1 MIQERP
7 CQIIKILAGQR
18 NISRNLIN
26 SKQLIMILSFG
37 DVMISTAKRFQLKKG
52 CVGLSRLKVRLS
64 QVWKDLRLG
73 FLGGSTTW
81 GTGLNDEYTYPS
93 MFAIKTGYHV
103 TNFGE
108 TGYSARQSLALLS
121 NTYITN
127 TTEEDQSRKR
137 LVVFYDGVNDVAHLC
152 RSEIQGLATNR
163 QSQIQERLEN
173 SSDSYRLSIRATF
186 AQVIFFLSKV
196 VDRLDSKSATDQT
209 GYDCDLSPKKSKSI
223 ALSLV
228 KTWEQA
234 SFLAKANGDEFVA
247 ILQPVAFIGKP
258 SLSHLD
264 LSAADS
270 VGLKKQYEAVY
281 PIIKQIASL
290 ASINF
295 VDLTDIYDKC
305 DYCYIDFAHV
315 SPNAHEILVDRMINK
330 LFP

>member
-1 MIQERP
+1 
-7 CQIIKILAGQR
+7 
-18 NISRNLIN
+18 
-26 SKQLIMILSFG
+26 
-37 DVMISTAKRFQLKKG
+37 
-52 CVGLSRLKVRLS
+52 
-64 QVWKDLRLG
+64 
-73 FLGGSTTW
+73 
-81 GTGLNDEYTYPS
+81 

-264 LSAADS
+264 LSDADS

-281 PIIKQIASL
+281 LIIKQIASL